1 MSAEYKIFEK
11 IKKNENAKIWRYM
24 DLAEFLSLLVNKSLY
39 FKRSDKFEDPF
50 EGSSPKLNVEFVGR
64 SDFLKKIRKY
74 VAISCWHINEN
85 ESAAMWK
92 LYTKGNSGI
101 AVQSTYKRLV
111 DSFSVCNEKPEVGV
125 VQYIDF
131 QKDFSVI
138 PNQSEYLNGRIPFY
152 QFMYKRKSFIHEQE
166 LRALIFKPSINA
178 EGEFDF
184 SEDLIYHGI
193 PVEVEIQTLIE
204 KIFICPDPDPD
215 PDHNAASWLTK
226 LIKSI
231 AKKCGVDDSEIPIKR
246 SSLADDPI
254 Y

>member
-1 MSAEYKIFEK
+1 
-11 IKKNENAKIWRYM
+11 
-24 DLAEFLSLLVNKSLY
+24 
-39 FKRSDKFEDPF
+39 
-50 EGSSPKLNVEFVGR
+50 
-64 SDFLKKIRKY
+64 
-74 VAISCWHINEN
+74 
-85 ESAAMWK
+85 MWK

-231 AKKCGVDDSEIPIKR
+231 AKKCGINDSEIPIKR